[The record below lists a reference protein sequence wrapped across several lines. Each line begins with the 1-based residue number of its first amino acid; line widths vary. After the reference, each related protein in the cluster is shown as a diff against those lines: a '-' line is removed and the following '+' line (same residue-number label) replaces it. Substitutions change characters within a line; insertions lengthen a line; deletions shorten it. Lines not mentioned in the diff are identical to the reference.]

1 MADKPINLRQYRKA
15 KARKDKAEQAE
26 ANRVLHGTPKAL
38 RDLAEAR
45 KKLGEAK
52 IEAHKREGDD
62 NGSTGDDDI

>member
-1 MADKPINLRQYRKA
+1 MAEKLINLRQYRKA

-26 ANRVLHGTPKAL
+26 VNRVWHSTPKAL

-52 IEAHKREGDD
+52 IEAHKRQDRSEDD
-62 NGSTGDDDI
+62 TV